1 MNSNS
6 ISISRIRIV
15 LILICFFALIILSKL
30 YWVQIIKGDEYAKQG
45 DAQYTKPSSK
55 VFDRGSILFE
65 TKSKSRV
72 GVATIKDGYT
82 LAINPK
88 NIKDPETIY
97 KILSQ
102 YVKDID
108 HDTFIKKASKT
119 NDQYEEIMKRI
130 DTDTG
135 ISIIELKLS
144 GVEVVED
151 NWRTYSGNEMSA
163 HTIGLVGFNGKDE
176 LKGQYGLEKYYENIL
191 SRNNSASNVN
201 FFAELFSDIKYNIFE
216 NEKEEGDIV
225 SSIDPTVENELE
237 KTLEKIQDTWKS
249 ESVGGI
255 IMDPNTGE
263 IYAMAL
269 RPTFNPN
276 NLKDIKNPAVF
287 SNSLVESVYEMGSI
301 IKPLTVV
308 VGIDSGAIDK
318 DFTYDDTGF
327 LMLDNKKIS
336 NFDGK
341 ARGIIPVQEV
351 LSQSLNVGAATIALK
366 VGNEEFTKYFLSF
379 GLGDKTGIDQPN
391 EQEGIV
397 KNLQSNRDIEHAT
410 ASYGQGIAIS
420 PIETIRAL
428 SILANGGKLVRP
440 HIIKEIDYSNGNNK
454 IIPIESTQVI
464 KKETATDVT
473 KMLVNVVDKALRK
486 GAVKMDRYSIAAKT
500 GTAQIADNKNGG
512 YYTDRYLHSFF
523 GYFPA
528 YNPKYII
535 FLYQIYPKN
544 VEYASETLT
553 NPFIDMVKFLI
564 NYYEIPPDR

>member
-1 MNSNS
+1 MNSNPP
-6 ISISRIRIV
+6 SISRIRIV
-15 LILICFFALIILSKL
+15 LILICAFALIIISKL
-30 YWVQIIKGDEYAKQG
+30 YWVQIIKGDEYVRQG
-45 DAQYTKPSSK
+45 DAQYSKPSSK
-55 VFDRGSILFE
+55 VFNRGSIFFE
-65 TKSKSRV
+65 TKSKTRV

-88 NIKDPETIY
+88 NIKDPENTY
-97 KILSQ
+97 KIISQ
-102 YVKDID
+102 YLDID
-108 HDTFIKKASKT
+108 HDTFIKKANKID
-119 NDQYEEIMKRI
+119 DQYEEIMKKV
-130 DTDTG
+130 DTDKG
-135 ISIIELKLS
+135 ISIIELKLP
-144 GVEVVED
+144 GVEVIDD
-151 NWRTYSGNEMSA
+151 NWRIYPGGEMSS

-176 LKGQYGLEKYYENIL
+176 LKGQYGLEKYYENVL
-191 SRNNSASNVN
+191 TRNNSPSNVN
-201 FFAELFSDIKYNIFE
+201 FFAELFSNIENTVFE
-216 NEKEEGDIV
+216 NKREEGDIV
-225 SSIDPTVENELE
+225 SSIDPTLENELE
-237 KTLEKIQDTWKS
+237 KTLQKIQDTWKS
-249 ESVGGI
+249 ENVGGI

-269 RPTFNPN
+269 RPTFDLN
-276 NLKDIKNPAVF
+276 NLKDIKDPSIF
-287 SNSLVESVYEMGSI
+287 SNNLVEDVYEMGSI
-301 IKPLTVV
+301 IKPLTVA
-308 VGIDSGAIDK
+308 VGLDSNAINK

-327 LMLDNKKIS
+327 LMLDSKRIS

-341 ARGIIPVQEV
+341 ARGITPLQEI

-391 EQEGIV
+391 EQEGII
-397 KNLQSNRDIEHAT
+397 KNLKSNRDIEHAT
-410 ASYGQGIAIS
+410 ASYGQGIAMS

-428 SILANGGKLVRP
+428 AILANGGKLIRP
-440 HIIKEIDYSNGNNK
+440 HIVKEIDYSDGTIKTIPVENK
-454 IIPIESTQVI
+454 QVI
-464 KKETATDVT
+464 KKETATEVT

-512 YYTDRYLHSFF
+512 YYIDRYLHSFF

>member
-301 IKPLTVV
+301 IKPLTVA

-327 LMLDNKKIS
+327 LMLDNKRIS